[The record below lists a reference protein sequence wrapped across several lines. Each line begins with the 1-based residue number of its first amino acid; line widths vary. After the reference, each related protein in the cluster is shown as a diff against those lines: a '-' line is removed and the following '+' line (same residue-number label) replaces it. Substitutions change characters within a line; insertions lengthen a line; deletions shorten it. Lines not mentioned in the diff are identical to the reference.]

1 MAEHLLARLKA
12 IDPAVLTDVVRQ
24 DQHCPA
30 FEIAEWS
37 IRRLSDK
44 GVVNPDGL
52 WLVNG
57 LGEVDGTTRPWSV
70 AVKIIQRPNAE
81 TPPDARNYWKR
92 ELLFAQ
98 SGLLDRLSGP
108 ARVPRVYRAEESND
122 CVWLWMEH
130 VQDERSGAWT
140 LDDYIFAARQL
151 GRWNGAC
158 AARPLPTEPWL
169 VKQPHRAWLGVVNP
183 ENDWQSPL
191 HRKYI
196 SESIRLRFE
205 QLWAESEL
213 FYGIL
218 EGLPQCFAHFDCNRR
233 NLLIRRGADG
243 QDELVII
250 DWALCTNDALG
261 IELQALVGGSTMFV
275 EWPSSDLAILDKAT
289 FKSYVQGL
297 RETGWSGDVD
307 AVRLAYVACLA
318 IYRGAILPQVM
329 ANWFCA
335 PESRDFEL
343 QQFGIAGED
352 LYVQWLPMLY
362 YWLDCAD
369 EARVLMKK
377 LKLF

>member
-1 MAEHLLARLKA
+1 
-12 IDPAVLTDVVRQ
+12 LTDVVRQ